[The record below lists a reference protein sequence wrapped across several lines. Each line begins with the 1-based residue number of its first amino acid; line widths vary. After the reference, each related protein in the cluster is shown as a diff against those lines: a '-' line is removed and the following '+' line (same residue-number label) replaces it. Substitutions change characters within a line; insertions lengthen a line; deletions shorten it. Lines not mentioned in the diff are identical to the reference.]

1 MRTKISWNPVV
12 GYTGRRGP
20 CHKYSLAG
28 AKSSPVD
35 TRSRFSL
42 LPLSIWYSISLRD
55 RYLVGPVLEHGAC
68 GRRVFMWLAQV
79 SQGAWVP
86 HSVYWFTCATHWYMR
101 SHHQDR
107 TDEYF
112 TAKYL
117 SATLGSLVPW
127 PLCPT
132 TYILG
137 SVSKTIPI
145 QVTKLSQCLKWLPLF
160 FLLVGGPVPA
170 DSEVPP
176 WLAKLPRHM
185 AKVLREAEWLWLGGQ
200 WNQWSNAAFMGSA
213 AQYL

>member
-12 GYTGRRGP
+12 GYTGRREP

-117 SATLGSLVPW
+117 SATLAGVSG
-127 PLCPT
+127 PLT
-132 TYILG
+132 
-137 SVSKTIPI
+137 SVSNNT
-145 QVTKLSQCLKWLPLF
+145 
-160 FLLVGGPVPA
+160 FLDRSPKPFPFRSPNYHNAPEEMTSTLISFGGRFC
-170 DSEVPP
+170 SC
-176 WLAKLPRHM
+176 R
-185 AKVLREAEWLWLGGQ
+185 
-200 WNQWSNAAFMGSA
+200 
-213 AQYL
+213 

>member
-68 GRRVFMWLAQV
+68 GRRVFMWLAQD

-86 HSVYWFTCATHWYMR
+86 HSVYWFTCAAHWYMC

-117 SATLGSLVPW
+117 SATPLGSLVPW

-132 TYILG
+132 THSWIG
-137 SVSKTIPI
+137 FQNHSHSGHQTITMP
-145 QVTKLSQCLKWLPLF
+145 LKWLSLF
-160 FLLVGGPVPA
+160 FLWW
-170 DSEVPP
+170 EVQFLQIVRCP
-176 WLAKLPRHM
+176 HD
-185 AKVLREAEWLWLGGQ
+185 
-200 WNQWSNAAFMGSA
+200 
-213 AQYL
+213 

>member
-1 MRTKISWNPVV
+1 MWTKISWNPVV

-68 GRRVFMWLAQV
+68 GRRVFMWLAQD

-101 SHHQDR
+101 PDHQDR

-132 TYILG
+132 THSWIG
-137 SVSKTIPI
+137 FQNHSHSGHQTITMP
-145 QVTKLSQCLKWLPLF
+145 LKWLPLF